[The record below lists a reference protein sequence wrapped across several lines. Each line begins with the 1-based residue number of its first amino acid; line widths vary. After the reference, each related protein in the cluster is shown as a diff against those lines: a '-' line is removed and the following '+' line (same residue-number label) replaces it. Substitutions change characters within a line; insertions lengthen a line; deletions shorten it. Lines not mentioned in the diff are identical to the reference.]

1 MSTGNLSSTTDRER
15 LREHFSAENTPS
27 RWDDLW
33 STGTFLP
40 WDRGTPNPALID
52 VLSTKQEYLGPP
64 IVEEDGKQRRKKALV
79 PGCGK
84 GYDVFLFAAFGY
96 DAYGLEGSPN
106 AIKACEGFR
115 KEAEG
120 KEEYAIRDQ
129 KAGRGS
135 VKFVLGDF
143 FSKTWEK
150 EIDTKGDEE
159 EEVKFDVIYDYT
171 FLCALEPKSRPAWSQ
186 RMYDLLHPKGNLIC
200 LEFPTYKEPSTGG
213 PPWALPPEVYENL
226 LPYPGEELKY
236 NEEGYVIKEGKE
248 LSGKSMVRVA
258 HWQPDR
264 THEIGKGTDW
274 VGIWQHQV
282 CPPRVL

>member
-1 MSTGNLSSTTDRER
+1 MSTGDIANNPDRER
-15 LREHFSAENTPS
+15 LRQHFQTGNTPS
-27 RWDDLW
+27 RWDELW
-33 STGTFLP
+33 SRGTFLP

-52 VLSTKQEYLGPP
+52 VLSKEHGFTQQDSNQTNQPPFLGPP
-64 IVEEDGKQRRKKALV
+64 VTEQNGKKRRKKALV

-96 DAYGLEGSPN
+96 DAYGVEGSAN

-115 KEAEG
+115 EEAEG
-120 KEEYAIRDQ
+120 REEYKVRDERV
-129 KAGRGS
+129 GRG
-135 VKFVLGDF
+135 
-143 FSKTWEK
+143 E
-150 EIDTKGDEE
+150 
-159 EEVKFDVIYDYT
+159 

-186 RMYDLLHPKGNLIC
+186 RMYDLLHPKGSLIC

-226 LPYPGEELKY
+226 LPYPGEELTY
-236 NEEGYVIKEGKE
+236 NADGYVIEKRKEPNN
-248 LSGKSMVRVA
+248 KSMVRVA

-274 VGIWQHQV
+274 IGIWQHRANS
-282 CPPRVL
+282 PRIP